1 MFSPSYSL
9 VPAIISGP
17 CLRSAI
23 SVQDAVAVRETEAR
37 TLAVAIVGVV
47 RRGGFRAD
55 SGGGGVVLRLGDR
68 GGPGGHRDE
77 EEDD

>member
-1 MFSPSYSL
+1 M
-9 VPAIISGP
+9 
-17 CLRSAI
+17 
-23 SVQDAVAVRETEAR
+23 QDAIAVRETEAR

-55 SGGGGVVLRLGDR
+55 SGGAGGVVLRLGVGDR

-77 EEDD
+77 EEEEED